1 LAATV
6 AVPAQAATPTLD
18 FVAIGDWGRRG
29 AEHQIDVAAAM
40 AREAAATHARFVVSV
55 GDNFYE
61 NGVAST
67 TDPHWDVSFEGI
79 YRDPSLRVPWWAAL
93 GNHDYRG
100 SVEAQLAYGAKDRRW
115 RMPGRYYSF
124 SEHLGD
130 GSDALFVVLDTSP
143 FIASYR
149 GTKVRIDGQDT
160 AAQLRWLDATLTAS
174 RARWKI
180 AIGHHPLVLAATRD
194 SYDPRDLAE
203 PVMPILR
210 RHGVRHYLNGHVH
223 TLEYAAMDGLSGWT
237 SGAGSKTY
245 TRLDAPTAEG
255 GFASIAHG
263 FLSVRLSPESLS
275 ARLIDMEGRTIFARA
290 LPLSG

>member
-18 FVAIGDWGRRG
+18 FVTIGDWGRRG
-29 AEHQIDVAAAM
+29 AEHQIDVATAM

-79 YRDPSLRVPWWAAL
+79 YRAPSLRVPWWVAL

-100 SVEAQLAYGAKDRRW
+100 NVEAQLAYGTTDGRW
-115 RMPGRYYSF
+115 RMPGRYFSF
-124 SEHLGD
+124 SERLED
-130 GSDALFVVLDTSP
+130 GSEVLFVLLDTSP
-143 FIASYR
+143 FISAYR

-180 AIGHHPLVLAATRD
+180 VIGHHPLVLATPRN
-194 SYDPRDLAE
+194 SYDPGDLAE
-203 PVMPILR
+203 SVMPILR
-210 RHGVRHYLNGHVH
+210 RHDVRHYLNGHVH
-223 TLEYAAMDGLSGWT
+223 TLEYAAMDGLSGRT

-245 TRLDAPTAEG
+245 RRIDAPTTDG

-263 FLSVRLSPESLS
+263 FLAVRLSPESLS
-275 ARLIDMEGRTIFARA
+275 ARLIDIEGRTIFARA
-290 LPLSG
+290 LPLNG